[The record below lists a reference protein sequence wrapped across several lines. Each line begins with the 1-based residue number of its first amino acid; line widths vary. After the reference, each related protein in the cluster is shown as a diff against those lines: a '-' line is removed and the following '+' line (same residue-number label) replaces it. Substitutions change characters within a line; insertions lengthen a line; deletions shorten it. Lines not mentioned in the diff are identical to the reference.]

1 MNQPVFPPHLSEECV
16 DDVERLLV
24 EPLVLVALQ
33 LLDLV
38 QAAALL
44 DHLGYLG
51 KRKRENHISAGL
63 LMIRLVTDHRPGRLV
78 DLEILSDLKI
88 MVGRL
93 QNLDRQPKLPKVL
106 SNIEIFCQLEQFI

>member
-1 MNQPVFPPHLSEECV
+1 MNLSIEPIEGKREIIRKYDALPKMSID

-44 DHLGYLG
+44 DYLTYLDFTDSRLCKLLGCEEDVVHSVQHDG
-51 KRKRENHISAGL
+51 HGL
-63 LMIRLVTDHRPGRLV
+63 L
-78 DLEILSDLKI
+78 
-88 MVGRL
+88 
-93 QNLDRQPKLPKVL
+93 VL
-106 SNIEIFCQLEQFI
+106 GGHEVAEGAQHASLMN